1 MSIRCFALV
10 RATLVAVLCVAL
22 MEVQAAAQT
31 ASPDTSLKEVQIGA
45 SAFSIGNPVPS
56 WVDLVEMPQAD
67 KSEPVLLRLAD
78 TQYSIG
84 STYTVY
90 VRRAIMVNDP
100 GSLSALGQLAIRFV
114 PQYQRVQLHTIQ
126 IVRGSETLD
135 RTSSSTVRFL
145 QREMGLEQ
153 GMYSGEVTASILVE
167 DLRVGDT
174 LVMAYSSQGHNPVF
188 GDKFFDTVGWD
199 QGPKTGLRRV
209 SLSFSD
215 KRKISWRLLSE
226 GQVKPISPTE
236 STRDGIRKLVFEE
249 KSIPRLNSEVST
261 PPNYLAARLLQFSE
275 FTGWDEVAAWAN
287 SLFET
292 RSTSDE
298 ALRAVVERIRAKSTP
313 EERVSEALTF
323 VQSEIRYFSV
333 SLGEN
338 SHRPS
343 QPDAVL
349 KRRYGDCK
357 DKSLMLIS
365 LLREIGITG
374 KAVLLQS
381 QPRYVLSKTLPT
393 PEYFDHAIVQVT
405 LDGKSYFLDPTR
417 MGQYGRLARLGQ
429 AHEASEILIVSPD
442 TRQISIIASANARE
456 LSLDEVFETASLPAF
471 GKDAEMQTRQV
482 WRGLLAER
490 VRLLYEQYP
499 RDMVV
504 KSVAD
509 ALQSRYPGT
518 TMVGEPDI
526 TDDRINN
533 VVSITANYKVPKLT
547 GEQGSYVFVRFAPTN
562 ILGVLT
568 APSSAARATPL
579 FLPGY
584 PLHAKY
590 SFEIKFPNEIRVVA
604 DPRVQTV
611 QNRQLAFT
619 STSAFRGNVAKHT
632 IELRLLSDRV
642 EPAQLAKYSED
653 LRSIGNTSTAVVL
666 LKQWLKPVAGKVE
679 IKKDFAQLLRDRQ
692 QETVTKTTESIKSGK
707 LSGNDLAGAYCA
719 RSSAHANLGQAQEAL
734 ADANEAVKLS
744 ESSALHCRAYAH
756 FNSGEFEKSIADY
769 SRAIVLGSTDA
780 KSFYQRGIA
789 KFYAGKLDAALED
802 FTRASDGADRE
813 AQALSDLWLAW
824 TSLRLGKPLPEAV
837 VERSASQARDWPRP
851 ALAVMTGR
859 LAPENMLKGIA
870 AKTGDDR
877 TMGTAEGYFYLGQYY
892 LAQGDVAKAREFFE
906 KTRELKV
913 IIYTEHTAAGFE
925 LQRLGSA
932 IESGAITKRA
942 PADVKDAKKIP
953 AKAKPSKSWLDQ
965 IFKQ

>member
-1 MSIRCFALV
+1 M
-10 RATLVAVLCVAL
+10 
-22 MEVQAAAQT
+22 
-31 ASPDTSLKEVQIGA
+31 
-45 SAFSIGNPVPS
+45 
-56 WVDLVEMPQAD
+56 
-67 KSEPVLLRLAD
+67 
-78 TQYSIG
+78 
-84 STYTVY
+84 
-90 VRRAIMVNDP
+90 
-100 GSLSALGQLAIRFV
+100 
-114 PQYQRVQLHTIQ
+114 
-126 IVRGSETLD
+126 
-135 RTSSSTVRFL
+135 
-145 QREMGLEQ
+145 
-153 GMYSGEVTASILVE
+153 
-167 DLRVGDT
+167 
-174 LVMAYSSQGHNPVF
+174 
-188 GDKFFDTVGWD
+188 
-199 QGPKTGLRRV
+199 
-209 SLSFSD
+209 
-215 KRKISWRLLSE
+215 
-226 GQVKPISPTE
+226 
-236 STRDGIRKLVFEE
+236 
-249 KSIPRLNSEVST
+249 
-261 PPNYLAARLLQFSE
+261 LQFSE

-313 EERVSEALTF
+313 EERVSEALAF

-333 SLGEN
+333 SLGES

-357 DKSLMLIS
+357 DKSLLLIS

-381 QPRYVLSKTLPT
+381 QPRYVLSKTLPS
-393 PEYFDHAIVQVT
+393 PQFFDHAIVQVT
-405 LDGKSYFLDPTR
+405 LDSKSYFLDPTR

-471 GKDAEMQTRQV
+471 GKEAQLLTRQV
-482 WRGLLAER
+482 WRGLGAER
-490 VRLLYEQYP
+490 VRLLHEQYP
-499 RDMVV
+499 REMFV
-504 KSVAD
+504 KTIAD
-509 ALQSRYPGT
+509 ALEARYPGS

-533 VVSITANYKVPKLT
+533 EVSITATYKVPKLT
-547 GEQGSYVFVRFAPTN
+547 GEQGSYVFVRFTPTN

-584 PLHAKY
+584 PLDAKY
-590 SFEIKFPNEIRVVA
+590 SFEIKFPNEVRVVS

-611 QNRQLAFT
+611 QNKLFAFT
-619 STSAFRGNVAKHT
+619 STSAFRGSVARHT

-653 LRSIGNTSTAVVL
+653 LRSVGNTLTAVVL
-666 LKQWLKPVAGKVE
+666 SKQWVKAVAGRVE
-679 IKKDFAQLLRDRQ
+679 SKKDFAQLLRDRQ

-719 RSSAHANLGQAQEAL
+719 RSSARANLGQAQEAL
-734 ADANEAVKLS
+734 ADANEAVKIS
-744 ESSALHCRAYAH
+744 ESTALHCRAYAY

-769 SRAIVLGSTDA
+769 SKAIVLGSTDA

-789 KFYAGKLDAALED
+789 KFYASKLDAALED
-802 FTRASDGADRE
+802 FTRASDGADTE
-813 AQALSDLWLAW
+813 AQALSDLWLTW
-824 TSLRLGKPLPEAV
+824 TSLRLGKPVPEAV
-837 VERSASQARDWPRP
+837 VERGASQARDWPRP

-859 LAPENMLKGIA
+859 LSPENMLKGIA
-870 AKTGDDR
+870 ARTGDDR

-892 LAQGDVAKAREFFE
+892 FAQGDVAKAREFFE

-913 IIYTEHTAAGFE
+913 ITYTEHTAAGFE
-925 LQRLGSA
+925 LQQLGSA
-932 IESGAITKRA
+932 IESGAITKSA

-953 AKAKPSKSWLDQ
+953 TKAKPSKSWLDQ